1 MSAVVELFPLRRIG
15 SSKLLWIVFL
25 ELWRRGAWRH
35 QYNYL
40 GIKSKVD
47 VFVLKKN
54 VLYI

>member
-40 GIKSKVD
+40 
-47 VFVLKKN
+47 
-54 VLYI
+54 